1 MSIPKLARAL
11 GEELATFGGRQQDGV
26 PLLLPLYPVGWDDPR
41 NNPYHQDY
49 NYNYDATW
57 HSLLH
62 SFTIREAALSD
73 VEKRHIAL
81 WRLFHWLRKYC
92 DPNTA
97 RCDRCAIKLL
107 DGPYGG
113 VSLEERDRNP
123 DKYWPLYRRV
133 FSAMRYCDTGGD
145 GTCQCCTEEG
155 RDCTVMGLS
164 AESWAVK
171 EHVRGRDYWWY
182 EGVGKVA
189 CVACISAKQDINCDI
204 WRDNGCTAC
213 RYSGLFCAIR
223 GHRPGSYDERI
234 SRRDGYETNISELK
248 PEVHDSGRDLHYLLQ
263 IATGQTEGPGEPP
276 NHMIPKRTAVLLS
289 LLDGI
294 TMRQATFATL
304 DEARDGL
311 VTSGV
316 ILSRFALGLDDTFI
330 RMVAHRTCKACKS
343 NKVECRREGDSCRRC
358 RAWGYSCVIPPAPV
372 ASSRFALISGHW
384 NLNERSR
391 NGRYLK
397 GSPAYPN
404 SCSAGSQNGNQLG
417 IYNKDSP
424 WQSTWQDH
432 VAGLFPTPSQMIK
445 PYDNYIKMCS
455 GNENNNQ
462 ATGNEFQNDSD
473 THMAT
478 ESQIMLKSGNESQND
493 NDMHMTTGSPGD

>member
-330 RMVAHRTCKACKS
+330 RMVAHRTCKAS
-343 NKVECRREGDSCRRC
+343 VRR
-358 RAWGYSCVIPPAPV
+358 V
-372 ASSRFALISGHW
+372 
-384 NLNERSR
+384 
-391 NGRYLK
+391 LK
-397 GSPAYPN
+397 TATN
-404 SCSAGSQNGNQLG
+404 WAF
-417 IYNKDSP
+417 YNKDSP

-432 VAGLFPTPSQMIK
+432 VAGFFPTPSQMIK